1 MSNKPFCKLNFPSQ
15 KKIDRIWNVDLLLN
29 VIWKNVMNP
38 TAFRSEKLLNV
49 ASTRLLYTVIGI
61 KQSIFN

>member
-1 MSNKPFCKLNFPSQ
+1 MSNKPFFISNFLQ
-15 KKIDRIWNVDLLLN
+15 KKKLDRIWNVDLLN